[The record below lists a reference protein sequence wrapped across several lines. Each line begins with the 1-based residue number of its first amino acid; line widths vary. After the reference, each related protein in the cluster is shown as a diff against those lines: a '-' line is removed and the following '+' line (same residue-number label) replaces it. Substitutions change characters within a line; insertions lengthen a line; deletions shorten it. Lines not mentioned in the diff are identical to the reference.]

1 MSACPPELQRLLD
14 RVAREVRWHRAGRGA
29 WRGAFWG
36 AVMATAL
43 LALQAWTGLEEAVTS
58 EGVRGLA
65 LAMLL
70 AATLTGALVRGLRKV
85 SPLAAARIADR
96 TWGLQDR
103 LATAIEYSLPAAAQS
118 QDGAQHPQQAMAR
131 AQLADAIAAATPLA
145 GEKRRILPRARLPR
159 EARWILLPLGAFC
172 ALSFLPPLP
181 APAALMQAA
190 APGKAR
196 DERTVSLV
204 DRVKLLGEDL
214 MRRQPT
220 VAPEVQRAQEQP
232 QQQAQNEAAEFKDKA
247 LSRKDVSNVDFASFA
262 KKGDERLKLLDRA
275 DKLPDLQSD
284 FASSQYRTMAKRA
297 QELAAA
303 KGGPMNSNRLSQVLR
318 EMEKM
323 GRKNNAEWS
332 DEVSQ
337 AMQNL
342 EDGDAE
348 GAMQGLQ
355 QALGKM
361 QQAED
366 KQMAS
371 RMLQGGRDNGQG
383 DRSASGG
390 ESGDQQ
396 RFGSEGG
403 YAEKG
408 SGGGQGTPTARLR
421 STPYDAAISGARKG
435 RGNSM
440 DTQMSNRPGSF
451 GAQLQFRGEVGQ
463 YRRQMEDAIARE
475 QVPRDYHNQI
485 RDYFKSLQE

>member
-1 MSACPPELQRLLD
+1 MAESPPELQRLLD
-14 RVAREVRWHRAGRGA
+14 RVAREVRWRRAERGA

-36 AVMATAL
+36 AVIAAVL

-65 LAMLL
+65 LAVLL
-70 AATLTGALVRGLRKV
+70 AATLAGAMLLGLRKV

-103 LATAIEYSLPAAAQS
+103 LATAIEYSLPATAQP
-118 QDGAQHPQQAMAR
+118 QDEPTQQAMAR

-145 GEKRRILPRARLPR
+145 GEKRRIVPRSLPR
-159 EARWILLPLGAFC
+159 EARWILLPLGVFC

-196 DERTVSLV
+196 DERSVSLV

-214 MRRQPT
+214 LRRQPT

-303 KGGPMNSNRLSQVLR
+303 KGGPMNSNKLNQVLR

-361 QQAED
+361 QQAEA

-371 RMLQGGRDNGQG
+371 RMLQGGRDNAQG
-383 DRSASGG
+383 DRAGSGG
-390 ESGDQQ
+390 ESGEQQ

-403 YAEKG
+403 FAEKG

-475 QVPRDYHNQI
+475 QVPRDYHSQI